1 MGPPTESAS
10 QGTLGVTGFS
20 KDAKNLLITISMWD
34 VEDRQQKDSHGQ
46 KNIRVYSRR
55 FKRGTNGKEIHMPKT
70 RMEGRMEQVERKV
83 STIEEAINAMRLDQE
98 QRFSRMEN
106 MIAAMAKDKTTIVVG
121 ETSNLSTQTTLQGDT
136 STVKPTAITLLFED
150 AGTVAKKVDMPSF
163 DGSDPIGW
171 LARTHQYFEIHGVQ
185 NELKVSLALV
195 SMEGALLHWLRWL
208 RQRNPQLTWEQLQEE
223 LVQRYGDDLAENP
236 YEHIATEKQTRTV
249 AEYVDE
255 FVARASQVPEMSD
268 KQCLG
273 YFLSGLKED
282 ISVRLWSYDTVDLY
296 RTIKLAREVE
306 REH

>member
-1 MGPPTESAS
+1 
-10 QGTLGVTGFS
+10 
-20 KDAKNLLITISMWD
+20 
-34 VEDRQQKDSHGQ
+34 
-46 KNIRVYSRR
+46 
-55 FKRGTNGKEIHMPKT
+55 MPKT

-171 LARTHQYFEIHGVQ
+171 LARTHQ
-185 NELKVSLALV
+185 
-195 SMEGALLHWLRWL
+195 WL